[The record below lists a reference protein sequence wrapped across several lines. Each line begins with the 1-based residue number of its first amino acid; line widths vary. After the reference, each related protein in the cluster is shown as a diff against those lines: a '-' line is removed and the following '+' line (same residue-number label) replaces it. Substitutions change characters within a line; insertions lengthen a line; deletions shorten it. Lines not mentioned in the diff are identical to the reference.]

1 MSRKLL
7 YRNIQ
12 LYFRDRASVFFSLLA
27 VLIVISLYIL
37 FLSKLQ
43 IDSVN
48 QQTNNMLKTEVLS
61 YLINSWILSGLLS
74 ITTVTSTLGAL
85 GTITNDRQNRI
96 IMDFK
101 SSPLSI
107 MPYPT
112 ACVIS
117 AFVVGSIISL
127 LSFAIYGS
135 YIFIDTGYY
144 FSVEMVVKCIG
155 LIFLS
160 AMMNAALM
168 GFLVSFFETNNAFS
182 AVSLIIGTIIGFING
197 LYVPMGLLPETIQS
211 ILKFLPFGHIASL
224 FRRVLMEESIDLS
237 FKNVPL
243 SVRHAYTNDFGI
255 ILDWNGK
262 EISLYVSIFLIFGVF
277 LVSLILFFINFR
289 RKRQEI

>member
-107 MPYPT
+107 MTYPT

-182 AVSLIIGTIIGFING
+182 SASLIIGTIIGFING
-197 LYVPMGLLPETIQS
+197 LYVPMGSLPETIQS
-211 ILKFLPFGHIASL
+211 ILKFFPFGHIASL

-237 FKNVPL
+237 FKNAPL

-255 ILDWNGK
+255 ILNWNGK

-277 LVSLILFFINFR
+277 LISLMLFFINFR